1 MKNMKQIMTIS
12 VVIFVVLLARQQLWA
27 APVYYSGNGSYYELL
42 DSQATWSDANTAAS
56 ALSYAGRTGHLV
68 TITSVEENQ
77 FILDTFS
84 PHQIP
89 YGFWMGAND
98 VAVEG
103 EWRWVTGP
111 ETGTLFSLGR
121 TSVGYT
127 FWGSNEPTN
136 WNGIEHFLVFDAE
149 GGSGLPEWDDKPF
162 DYTQNYLVEYSVPE
176 PGLLEGDANRDGVVS
191 AADYAAIQ
199 GFFGQVGDPGI
210 PGDANGDGVVSAGD
224 YASVQANF
232 GNTAPTMTI
241 PEPATMSLL
250 VIGGL
255 ALIRRKC

>member
-1 MKNMKQIMTIS
+1 MLKKAL
-12 VVIFVVLLARQQLWA
+12 VVLVMSTVIVASQLAIQA

-42 DSQATWSDANTAAS
+42 DSQTTWWDANTAAS
-56 ALSYAGRTGHLV
+56 GLSYAGRPGHLA
-68 TITSVEENQ
+68 TITSADENQ

-84 PHQIP
+84 PHQVP
-89 YGFWMGAND
+89 YGFWLGAND

-111 ETGTLFSLGR
+111 EAGTLFSLGR

-176 PGLLEGDANRDGVVS
+176 P
-191 AADYAAIQ
+191 
-199 GFFGQVGDPGI
+199 
-210 PGDANGDGVVSAGD
+210 
-224 YASVQANF
+224 
-232 GNTAPTMTI
+232 
-241 PEPATMSLL
+241 ATMGLL

-255 ALIRRKC
+255 ALLRRKSKKSAGAIND